1 MTVNFSAFWKV
12 LRWGVPGAEVDVLA
26 EHTQPSPGLCGCPPL
41 RGAPLPPPI
50 FTHDTDVTGPLQAA
64 FTRGNPISNMLHK

>member
-12 LRWGVPGAEVDVLA
+12 LRWGVQGTEVDVLA
-26 EHTQPSPGLCGCPPL
+26 EHTQPSPGLWTPTP
-41 RGAPLPPPI
+41 RGPHPSI

-64 FTRGNPISNMLHK
+64 FTRGILSQICCTNE